1 MQFIEVYGLRR
12 SGHHAIVSWLIKN
25 FENHLGLDKVYYIN
39 DVLHSR
45 FASGENLNRHLVYQ
59 MWKSAPEVIIMS
71 YEDSFTNVS
80 RLEDRIDRTKIV
92 VVRDIVNTAASRYQR
107 ALTAGTI
114 NRSDCHMKMTQDFVD
129 KWLEQAQHPNI
140 FRYEDFLFNK
150 PQRDSLSRKFNTP
163 NYDITG
169 VVNDY
174 GNGSSFVGI
183 SVDDKKNYLKRHEMV
198 KLPEDVITLIN
209 QPKVLEVRKLLRY
222 I

>member
-45 FASGENLNRHLVYQ
+45 FALGENLNRHLVYQ
-59 MWKSAPEVIIMS
+59 MWKYAPEVIIMS

-129 KWLEQAQHPNI
+129 KWLEHAQHPNI

-150 PQRDSLSRKFNTP
+150 PQRDSLSRKLNTP

-198 KLPEDVITLIN
+198 KLPDDVITLIN
-209 QPKVLEVRKLLRY
+209 QPKVLEVRKLLKY